1 MRSEGSKHT
10 FACPP
15 VTCCSALYYYLKTT
29 KEVFWCLIGICV
41 CFLYRKPTQGG
52 FGSLGVY
59 ETVRHFSK
67 HNAHEGHHRPIDHG
81 HHRPTDEQHNV
92 PAVCKSK
99 LRRKRQGQRR
109 PWRSTPLK
117 QTVLE
122 AQWGTGGGLGEKKH

>member
-1 MRSEGSKHT
+1 MSSCNVLFSIVLLSKDNKRG
-10 FACPP
+10 FL
-15 VTCCSALYYYLKTT
+15 VLDRDLCSD
-29 KEVFWCLIGICV
+29 
-41 CFLYRKPTQGG
+41 LYRKPTQGG

-67 HNAHEGHHRPIDHG
+67 HNAHEGHHRPVDHG